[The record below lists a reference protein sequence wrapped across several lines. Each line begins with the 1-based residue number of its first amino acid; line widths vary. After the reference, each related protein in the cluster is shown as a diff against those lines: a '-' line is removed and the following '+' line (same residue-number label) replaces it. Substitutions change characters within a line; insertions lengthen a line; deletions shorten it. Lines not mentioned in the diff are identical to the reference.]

1 MRESSGPRPLA
12 LRVRGLGFRVGGV
25 NILSDID
32 LEIEEGSFL
41 GIIGPNGAGK
51 TTLLNLL
58 SGLLKPTDGV
68 VELFGRD
75 LARVSSSSRAGL
87 GMGRTFQTSSLFNSL
102 SVLENARLS
111 AQARLG
117 GSMKLWQR
125 PRASDQATMAAAA
138 SLEEVGLASM
148 AHHVTGSL
156 SHGDKRKLELAILLA
171 ADAKVLLL
179 DEPMAGVNTE
189 DVPLLTTLIGRLHS
203 EGRTVLMVEHHMAV
217 VVGLA
222 QDVAVLDY
230 GRLLACG
237 TPEEVMANESVQAA
251 YLGDPL

>member
-1 MRESSGPRPLA
+1 MTDSSGPRSFA
-12 LRVRGLGFRVGGV
+12 LHVRDLGFRVGGAD
-25 NILSDID
+25 ILSEID

-51 TTLLNLL
+51 TTFLNLM
-58 SGLLKPTDGV
+58 SGLLKPTSGT

-75 LARVSSSSRAGL
+75 LASVSTSGRARL
-87 GMGRTFQTSSLFNSL
+87 GVGRTFQTSSLFNSL

-117 GSMKLWQR
+117 GNMKLWRR
-125 PRASDQATMAAAA
+125 PRAGDEATAAAESA
-138 SLEEVGLASM
+138 LEEVGLSGL
-148 AHHVTGSL
+148 AHQITGAL

-171 ADAKVLLL
+171 AQARVLLL

-189 DVPLLTTLIGRLHS
+189 DVPLLMALIARLHS

-217 VVGLA
+217 IVGLA
-222 QDVAVLDY
+222 QKVAVLDF

-237 TPEEVMANESVQAA
+237 EPEEVMANETVQAA
-251 YLGDPL
+251 YLGEPL

>member
-1 MRESSGPRPLA
+1 
-12 LRVRGLGFRVGGV
+12 VRDLGFRVGGAD
-25 NILSDID
+25 ILTDID

-51 TTLLNLL
+51 TTFLNLMSVL
-58 SGLLKPTDGV
+58 LTPTSGS

-75 LARVSSSSRAGL
+75 LAKVRPSGRARL
-87 GMGRTFQTSSLFNSL
+87 GIGRTFQTSSLFNSL

-117 GSMKLWQR
+117 GNMKLWQR
-125 PRASDQATMAAAA
+125 PRASDEATSAAESA
-138 SLEEVGLASM
+138 LEEVGLTKL
-148 AHHVTGSL
+148 AHQFTGAL

-171 ADAKVLLL
+171 AQARVLLL

-189 DVPLLTTLIGRLHS
+189 DVPLLMALIGRLHS

-222 QDVAVLDY
+222 QQVAVLDF

-237 TPEEVMANESVQAA
+237 DPDEVMANESVQAA
-251 YLGDPL
+251 YLGEPL

>member
-1 MRESSGPRPLA
+1 MTDSSGPRSFA
-12 LRVRGLGFRVGGV
+12 LRVRDLGFRVGGAD
-25 NILSDID
+25 ILSEID

-51 TTLLNLL
+51 TTFLNLM
-58 SGLLKPTDGV
+58 SGLIKPTSGT

-75 LARVSSSSRAGL
+75 LASVSSSGRARL

-117 GSMKLWQR
+117 GNMKLWRR
-125 PRASDQATMAAAA
+125 PRAGDAATTAAESA
-138 SLEEVGLASM
+138 LREVGLTSV
-148 AHHVTGSL
+148 AHQITGAL

-171 ADAKVLLL
+171 AEARVLLL

-189 DVPLLTTLIGRLHS
+189 DVPRLTELIGRLHS

-222 QDVAVLDY
+222 QKVAVLDY

-237 TPEEVMANESVQAA
+237 APDEVMANESVQAA
-251 YLGDPL
+251 YLGEPL

>member
-1 MRESSGPRPLA
+1 MRDSPDPRSLA
-12 LRVRGLGFRVGGV
+12 LYVRDLGFRVGGAD
-25 NILSDID
+25 ILSEIN

-51 TTLLNLL
+51 TTFLNLM
-58 SGLLKPTDGV
+58 SGLLKPTSGT

-75 LARVSSSSRAGL
+75 LASVSSSGRARL
-87 GMGRTFQTSSLFNSL
+87 GVGRTFQTSSLFNSL

-117 GSMKLWQR
+117 GNMKLWRR
-125 PRASDQATMAAAA
+125 PRASDEATTAAESA
-138 SLEEVGLASM
+138 LDEVGLTSVARQI
-148 AHHVTGSL
+148 TGAL

-171 ADAKVLLL
+171 AEAKILLL
-179 DEPMAGVNTE
+179 DEPMAGVNSE
-189 DVPLLTTLIGRLHS
+189 DVPLLTALIGRLHS

-222 QDVAVLDY
+222 ENVAVLDY

-237 TPEEVMANESVQAA
+237 APDEVMANETVQAA
-251 YLGDPL
+251 YLGEPL

>member
-1 MRESSGPRPLA
+1 
-12 LRVRGLGFRVGGV
+12 VRDLGFRVGGAD
-25 NILSDID
+25 ILSEID

-51 TTLLNLL
+51 TTFLNLM
-58 SGLLKPTDGV
+58 SGLLKPTSGT

-75 LARVSSSSRAGL
+75 LASVSTSGRARL
-87 GMGRTFQTSSLFNSL
+87 GVGRTFQTSSLFNSL

-117 GSMKLWQR
+117 GNMKLWRR
-125 PRASDQATMAAAA
+125 PRAGDEATAAAESA
-138 SLEEVGLASM
+138 LEEVGLSGL
-148 AHHVTGSL
+148 AHQITGAL

-171 ADAKVLLL
+171 AQARVLLL
-179 DEPMAGVNTE
+179 DEP
-189 DVPLLTTLIGRLHS
+189 LLTALIDRLHS

-217 VVGLA
+217 IVGLA
-222 QDVAVLDY
+222 QKVAVLDF

-237 TPEEVMANESVQAA
+237 EPEEVMANETVQAA
-251 YLGDPL
+251 YLGEPL

>member
-1 MRESSGPRPLA
+1 MTDSSGPRSFA
-12 LRVRGLGFRVGGV
+12 LHARDLGFRIGGAD
-25 NILSDID
+25 ILSEVD

-51 TTLLNLL
+51 TTFLNLM
-58 SGLLKPTDGV
+58 SGLLKPTSGTI
-68 VELFGRD
+68 ELFGRD
-75 LARVSSSSRAGL
+75 LARVSSSGRARL
-87 GMGRTFQTSSLFNSL
+87 GIGRTFQTSSLFNSL

-117 GSMKLWQR
+117 GNLKLWRR
-125 PRASDQATMAAAA
+125 PSANDEATTAAESA
-138 SLEEVGLASM
+138 LEEVGLTSV
-148 AHHVTGSL
+148 AHQFTGAL

-171 ADAKVLLL
+171 AQARVLLL

-189 DVPLLTTLIGRLHS
+189 DVPMLTALIGRLHS

-222 QDVAVLDY
+222 QKVAVLDF

-237 TPEEVMANESVQAA
+237 EPDEVMANERVQAA
-251 YLGDPL
+251 YLGEPL